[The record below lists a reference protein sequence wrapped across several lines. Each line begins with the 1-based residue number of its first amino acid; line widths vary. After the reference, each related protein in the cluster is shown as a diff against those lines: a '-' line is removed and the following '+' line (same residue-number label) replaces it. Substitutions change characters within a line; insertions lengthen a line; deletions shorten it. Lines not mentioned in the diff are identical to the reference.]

1 MSTHAPPLVYVVE
14 DDPGI
19 AELIERTLL
28 KYDFRAR
35 CFTTGNAFLHQLRN
49 ESPEVVILDLQ
60 LPDMDGLQIVGQL
73 RATYRF
79 GLMIV
84 TGRDDSHDRVLGLEM
99 GADDYV
105 TKPFEPRELIAR
117 VRSVLRRYQNT
128 PELPVKNE
136 CRAHFAGWQ
145 FDLATYR
152 LTSPSGEQSDLSQAE
167 AQLLKVMLE
176 HPNQILSRD
185 QLLDGRNVTSLDRSI
200 DLRVSRLRRRFE
212 EDPQHARL
220 IKTVYGAGYL
230 FSANV
235 SWEASCPGR

>member
-1 MSTHAPPLVYVVE
+1 MNTPSPPLVYVVE

-19 AELIERTLL
+19 ADLIERTLL

-35 CFTTGNAFLHQLRN
+35 CFATGNAFLHQLRN
-49 ESPEVVILDLQ
+49 ESPAVVILDLQ

-73 RATYRF
+73 RASYRF

-128 PELPVKNE
+128 PELPVKSE
-136 CRAHFAGWQ
+136 CLARFAGWQ
-145 FDLATYR
+145 FDLSTYR
-152 LTSPSGEQSDLSQAE
+152 LTSPSGEKTDLSQAE

-185 QLLDGRNVTSLDRSI
+185 QLLDGRNVTALDRSI

-230 FSANV
+230 FSAHV
-235 SWEASCPGR
+235 SWENA

>member
-1 MSTHAPPLVYVVE
+1 MSLPTPPLVYVVE
-14 DDPGI
+14 DDP
-19 AELIERTLL
+19 AVAQLIERTLL
-28 KYDFRAR
+28 KYDFRCR
-35 CFTTGNAFLHQLRN
+35 GFSTGNAFLHQLRN
-49 ESPEVVILDLQ
+49 ESPAAVILDLQ
-60 LPDMDGLQIVGQL
+60 LPDMDALQIVSQL
-73 RATYRF
+73 RANYRF

-84 TGRDDSHDRVLGLEM
+84 TGRDDTHDRVLGLEM

-117 VRSVLRRYQNT
+117 VRSVLRRYQAAPDLSAKT
-128 PELPVKNE
+128 E
-136 CRAHFAGWQ
+136 CRALFAGWQ

-152 LTSPSGEQSDLSQAE
+152 LTSPSGEHTDLSQAE

-185 QLLDGRNVTSLDRSI
+185 QLLDGRNVTALDRSI

-230 FSANV
+230 FSADV
-235 SWEASCPGR
+235 HWDDS

>member
-1 MSTHAPPLVYVVE
+1 MSHAPMPLVYVVE
-14 DDPGI
+14 DDPGV
-19 AELIERTLL
+19 AQLIERALL
-28 KYDFRAR
+28 KYDFRCR
-35 CFTTGNAFLHQLRN
+35 CFDTGGAFLRQLRS
-49 ESPEVVILDLQ
+49 ESPDLVMLDLQ
-60 LPDMDGLQIVGQL
+60 LPDMDALQIVGPL
-73 RATYRF
+73 RAEHRF

-117 VRSVLRRYQNT
+117 VRSVIRRYQGAPG
-128 PELPVKNE
+128 PELKPE
-136 CRAHFAGWQ
+136 QRAEFAGWR
-145 FDLATYR
+145 FNLSTY
-152 LTSPSGEQSDLSQAE
+152 LLVSPSGEETSLSQAE
-167 AQLLKVMLE
+167 AQLLRVMLE

-185 QLLDGRNVTSLDRSI
+185 QLLDGRNVTALDRSI

-230 FSANV
+230 FSAHV
-235 SWEASCPGR
+235 TWS